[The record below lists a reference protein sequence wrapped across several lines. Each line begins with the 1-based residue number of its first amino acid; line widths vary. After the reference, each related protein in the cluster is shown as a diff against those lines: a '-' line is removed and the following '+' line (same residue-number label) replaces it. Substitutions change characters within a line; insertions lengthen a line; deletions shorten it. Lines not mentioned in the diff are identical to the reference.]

1 MMISQWMYNGF
12 AVPFLSDKLISET
25 PWGISIGF
33 CDFFHFFLPKFI
45 ETYLNVPMYPSFSAD
60 AIPIFKD
67 FPKSY
72 HPWRFAGSTIG
83 HRQAPERQ
91 VRQVPFHWGM
101 FQTRPS
107 QWWEGRG
114 IISTNDQSIWI
125 NINDERLVNDYSISQ
140 SNGYVTK
147 LKSSRVE
154 LISGLVYGLCVW
166 VNMSA
171 LDHRLKCLRLA
182 LNIKHQIIGVPIL
195 NHSHMLHFCHPTP
208 LSSWPPE
215 ELWL

>member
-1 MMISQWMYNGF
+1 MDVQWICGSF
-12 AVPFLSDKLISET
+12 FSDKPISET
-25 PWGISIGF
+25 PWGIVTGIHWVL
-33 CDFFHFFLPKFI
+33 CFFQFFPPKFI

-60 AIPIFKD
+60 AIPIFRD
-67 FPKSY
+67 FLKSY

-101 FQTRPS
+101 FQRRPS

-114 IISTNDQSIWI
+114 NHLDKWSK

-171 LDHRLKCLRLA
+171 LDHRLKCLCLA

-195 NHSHMLHFCHPTP
+195 NHSHMLYFCHPTP

-215 ELWL
+215 EL